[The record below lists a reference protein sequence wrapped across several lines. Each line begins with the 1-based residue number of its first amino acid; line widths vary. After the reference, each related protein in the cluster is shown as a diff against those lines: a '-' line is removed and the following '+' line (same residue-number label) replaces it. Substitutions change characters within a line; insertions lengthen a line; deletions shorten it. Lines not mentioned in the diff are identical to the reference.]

1 MIILDVNKVSKNFGY
16 GTLFENVTF
25 SLNEGESISIVGHNG
40 CGKSTLLKLIA
51 KEERLDNGSVSIKK
65 DATVAYLDQVIS
77 DKSDNRIV
85 KDILLETFREI
96 NGLMIRIKK
105 YEKLMEED
113 SERYL
118 EAYCKLLEEY
128 SSIGGY
134 DVDVRINTVCSGL
147 GINDFLLNQN
157 YNCLSGGEKTLV
169 QLAKV
174 LLLKPDLLLL
184 DEPTNHLD
192 ISRVEWLE
200 KYIKSFKG
208 ACVIVSHD
216 RYFLDKM
223 SSKILDLSD
232 IEAKVYSTN
241 YSGYLVEREKE
252 FQKQLAD
259 YKNQQIVIKRLQEQI
274 KYFSERGMATNSS
287 TLCNRAKALQT
298 TLNRILERKV
308 ERPKEQ
314 RELVVD
320 FNETK
325 RGSEI
330 VLKAEN
336 LSVIK
341 PNGDLILNDVS
352 LIVKSREKVAFIGDN
367 GSGKSTF
374 LKAFL
379 GISDLDYS
387 GNISVGPSVNI
398 GYLPQVINFD
408 GEKLKV
414 LDYFK
419 NETCLDEQKSRAILA
434 SFHFFKDDVNKFV
447 KNLSGGERV
456 RLKLAILLQSKVNCL
471 IFDEPTNHID
481 IATKEVLEKAVEGF
495 KGTFIFVSHDR
506 YFINK
511 FADKVVEFN
520 NGNLTVYNGNYDY
533 YKEMKNKN

>member
-16 GTLFENVTF
+16 GTLFENVSF

-51 KEERLDNGSVSIKK
+51 KEERLDTGSVSIKK
-65 DATVAYLDQVIS
+65 DAKVSYLDQVVS
-77 DKSDNRIV
+77 DKEDERLVNEV
-85 KDILLETFREI
+85 LLETFEEL
-96 NGLMIRIKK
+96 NQLMNKIKK
-105 YEKLMEED
+105 YENLMNED
-113 SERYL
+113 SEKYL
-118 EAYCKLLEEY
+118 DTYCKLIEEY
-128 SSIGGY
+128 SSKGGY
-134 DVDVRINTVCSGL
+134 DIDVKINTVCTGL
-147 GINDFLLNQN
+147 GIKNELLTQKYSN
-157 YNCLSGGEKTLV
+157 LSGGEKTLV

-223 SSKILDLSD
+223 SSKILDLSG
-232 IEAKVYSTN
+232 IEAKVYNTN

-259 YKNQQIVIKRLQEQI
+259 YKNQQIIIKRLQEQI

-287 TLCNRAKALQT
+287 TLCDRAKALQT
-298 TLNRILERKV
+298 TLNKILENKI
-308 ERPKEQ
+308 ERPKVQ
-314 RELVVD
+314 NELSVGFD
-320 FNETK
+320 EIK
-325 RGSEI
+325 KGSSI
-330 VLKAEN
+330 VMKTSN
-336 LSVIK
+336 LSVYK
-341 PNGDLILNDVS
+341 PNGENILDSVS
-352 LIVKSREKVAFIGDN
+352 LTITSRERVALIGDN

-374 LKAFL
+374 IKTVL
-379 GISDLDYS
+379 GESELFKTGDIV
-387 GNISVGPSVNI
+387 VGPSINI
-398 GYLPQVINFD
+398 GYLPQVINFEGD
-408 GEKLKV
+408 KQKV

-419 NETCLDEQKSRAILA
+419 NEVCLDEQKSRAILA
-434 SFHFFKDDVNKFV
+434 SFHFYKEDVNKLV

-481 IATKEVLEKAVEGF
+481 IPTKEVLESAIEDF
-495 KGTFIFVSHDR
+495 KGTFIFISHDR

-511 FADKVVEFN
+511 FADKIVEFKN
-520 NGNLTVYNGNYDY
+520 CKINLYNGNYDY
-533 YKEMKNKN
+533 YKEMQNKI

>member
-16 GTLFENVTF
+16 GTLFENVSF

-51 KEERLDNGSVSIKK
+51 KEERLDTGSVSIKK
-65 DATVAYLDQVIS
+65 DAKVSYLDQVVS
-77 DKSDNRIV
+77 DKEDERLVNEV
-85 KDILLETFREI
+85 LLETFEEL
-96 NGLMIRIKK
+96 NQLMQKIKK
-105 YEKLMEED
+105 YENLMNED
-113 SERYL
+113 SEKYL
-118 EAYCKLLEEY
+118 DTYCKLIEEY
-128 SSIGGY
+128 SSKGGY
-134 DVDVRINTVCSGL
+134 DIDVKINTVCTGL
-147 GINDFLLNQN
+147 GIKNELLTQKYSN
-157 YNCLSGGEKTLV
+157 LSGGEKTLV

-223 SSKILDLSD
+223 SSKILDLSG
-232 IEAKVYSTN
+232 IEAKVYNTN

-259 YKNQQIVIKRLQEQI
+259 YKNQQIIIKRLQEQI

-287 TLCNRAKALQT
+287 TLCDRAKALQT
-298 TLNRILERKV
+298 TLNKILENKI

-314 RELVVD
+314 KELNVG
-320 FNETK
+320 FEEIK
-325 RGSEI
+325 KGSSI
-330 VLKAEN
+330 VMKTSN
-336 LSVIK
+336 LSVYK
-341 PNGDLILNDVS
+341 PNGENILDSVS
-352 LIVKSREKVAFIGDN
+352 LTITSRERVALIGDN

-374 LKAFL
+374 IKTVL
-379 GISDLDYS
+379 GESELSKTGDIV
-387 GNISVGPSVNI
+387 VGPSINI
-398 GYLPQVINFD
+398 GYLPQVINFEGD
-408 GEKLKV
+408 KQKV

-419 NETCLDEQKSRAILA
+419 NEVCLDEQKSRAILA
-434 SFHFFKDDVNKFV
+434 SFHFYKEDVNKLV

-481 IATKEVLEKAVEGF
+481 IPTKEVLESAIEDF
-495 KGTFIFVSHDR
+495 KGTFIFISHDR

-511 FADKVVEFN
+511 FADKIVEFKN
-520 NGNLTVYNGNYDY
+520 CKINLYNGNYDY
-533 YKEMKNKN
+533 YKEMQNKI